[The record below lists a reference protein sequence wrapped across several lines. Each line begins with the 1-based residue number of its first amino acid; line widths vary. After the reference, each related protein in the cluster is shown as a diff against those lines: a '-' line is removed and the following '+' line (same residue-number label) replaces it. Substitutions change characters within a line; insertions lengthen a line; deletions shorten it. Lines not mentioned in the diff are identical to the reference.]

1 MISRCYE
8 WRRFSLFS
16 AVVFFFSRYP
26 VILASAQEP
35 AFVVRCGL
43 HNVLKNRN
51 TGIRSKWR
59 HNYNALI
66 EPTVVEDPTTIL
78 TSIDTDIF
86 NRLVDQRSLA
96 RWEGNY
102 ARADELREEI
112 HQVLL
117 PPGYEVWME
126 DIPRKLGGGTN
137 WKLVFSQANTPPEA
151 LPGPLVLQLAHAALG
166 LAVEASVQTNLE
178 RAKRTMVG
186 GMMDEVSTTTT
197 PARNDDD
204 KTDSLQSI
212 VHQTKERLQHA
223 SVQYELGGRKAADA
237 AFWFALAGVQDA
249 ALFDSLRDLATLEL
263 QRFGERPSCRAKD
276 VYQILERLAAAGI
289 RSRSDDDQLLDVA
302 RKCLS
307 LKFKEADRSV
317 NDDNTALLDF
327 HSDRSLLLI
336 WKFSTKQKKQR
347 AFLESALK
355 HWERHEENSGSKNI
369 HQKKEEPGIVDN
381 VDECSFQSQ
390 PPIEWDK
397 VFADPTR
404 PLVVDVGCGM
414 GVSLLGLATC
424 RDDSSSKLLLQ
435 HDQLSTSWSDYNF
448 CGVDLGG
455 LGVGYARGLASRW
468 GVEDRLHFVVDSAEN
483 FVSMVE
489 ETYPGPIRLCL
500 IQFPTPYRL
509 QKGDGSGN
517 SQLPTSAQ
525 DGFMVSQELLRLIR
539 KMLARTQGKLLLQS
553 NCEDVAVWMRS
564 KAWNME
570 GGYSLLTKPELQPDP
585 KSPPLVPRIPQRTAD
600 WIAMGGVRAD
610 GPGWY
615 KNPLL
620 PRQGATETE
629 VACILNGTPV
639 HRCVLIPELDG
650 EEEY

>member
-1 MISRCYE
+1 MWVALFFCSH
-8 WRRFSLFS
+8 RRPLL
-16 AVVFFFSRYP
+16 
-26 VILASAQEP
+26 LASAQEQP
-35 AFVVRCGL
+35 AFCFGCGL
-43 HNVLKNRN
+43 QTNSNIRN
-51 TGIRSKWR
+51 TGIQSKWT
-59 HNYNALI
+59 HNLKALI
-66 EPTVVEDPTTIL
+66 EPTVIEDPTTIL
-78 TSIDTDIF
+78 TPIDTDILE
-86 NRLVDQRSLA
+86 RLVNERSLS

-102 ARADELREEI
+102 TRADELRDEI
-112 HQVLL
+112 HQIIL

-137 WKLVFSQANTPPEA
+137 WKLVLCQADTPLEV

-166 LAVEASVQTNLE
+166 LAVETSVQLNLE

-186 GMMDEVSTTTT
+186 EIIEAVPATT
-197 PARNDDD
+197 PARNDDE
-204 KTDSLQSI
+204 KTESLQSI

-249 ALFDSLRDLATLEL
+249 SLFDSLRDLATLEL

-289 RSRSDDDQLLDVA
+289 RVRADDDQLLDVA

-307 LKFKEADRSV
+307 LKSSKEADASV
-317 NDDNTALLDF
+317 NADNTALLDF

-347 AFLESALK
+347 AFLQSAIR
-355 HWERHEENSGSKNI
+355 HWERHEKNSVSKSI
-369 HQKKEEPGIVDN
+369 QQKEEEPGIVDKH
-381 VDECSFQSQ
+381 VDDCSLQPQ
-390 PPIEWDK
+390 PPVEWDK

-404 PLVVDVGCGM
+404 PLVVDIGSGM

-424 RDDSSSKLLLQ
+424 GDCASAELLLQ

-455 LGVGYARGLASRW
+455 LGIGYARGLASRW

-500 IQFPTPYRL
+500 VQFPTPYRL
-509 QKGDGSGN
+509 QKEEDGSGN

-525 DGFMVSQELLRLIR
+525 DGFMVSTELLLLIR
-539 KMLARTQGKLLLQS
+539 KMLAKTQGKLLLQS

-564 KAWNME
+564 KALSME

-585 KSPPLVPRIPQRTAD
+585 KAPPVAPRIPQRTAD
-600 WIAMGGVRAD
+600 WIAMGGERAD

-615 KNPLL
+615 NNPLL

-639 HRCVLIPELDG
+639 HRCVLMPELES
-650 EEEY
+650 EEGY